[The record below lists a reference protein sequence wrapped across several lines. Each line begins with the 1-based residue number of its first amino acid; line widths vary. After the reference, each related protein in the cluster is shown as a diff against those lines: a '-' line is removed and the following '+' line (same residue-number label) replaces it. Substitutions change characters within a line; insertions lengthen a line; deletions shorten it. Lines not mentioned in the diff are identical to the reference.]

1 MFIVSSAGDI
11 EEAGIVA
18 NLKTLINL
26 IYADAYTATQLEVE
40 IKGNGEKKYPAH
52 LPRLNSQS
60 SYRLP
65 ESVLFFIV
73 NIEDREANIATST
86 PAPMV
91 RILPR
96 RGAPRRTVRG
106 KVRP

>member
-1 MFIVSSAGDI
+1 M

-60 SYRLP
+60 SYRVARKCP
-65 ESVLFFIV
+65 LFH
-73 NIEDREANIATST
+73 
-86 PAPMV
+86 
-91 RILPR
+91 R
-96 RGAPRRTVRG
+96 RY
-106 KVRP
+106 